1 MSRFVLFLKQNSTV
15 AFWVAV
21 FQNIATYSNHRYRI
35 TLEIRTY
42 TETVSFQQTWVSC
55 DMNGIAETLNRYNNE
70 RKSLIQFSAVICIF
84 DKPQPLTFEPVRISK
99 HRKQT
104 EVKRKTQLGQKF
116 CSGMRTCGDWTVSW
130 QRVQLQLKLVRG
142 ALTLGILCLPQ
153 IITDLQHSMRGIEI
167 EGARRWLELERE
179 RWEFIS
185 FKLQSRIF
193 ILS

>member
-1 MSRFVLFLKQNSTV
+1 MSQSVLFLKQNSV
-15 AFWVAV
+15 VVFWVAV
-21 FQNIATYSNHRYRI
+21 FQNMATYWNHRCRI
-35 TLEIRTY
+35 SSEIRTHTY
-42 TETVSFQQTWVSC
+42 TVSLQQTWVTC
-55 DMNGIAETLNRYNNE
+55 DMNGITETLNRYNIQH
-70 RKSLIQFSAVICIF
+70 KSLIQLSADICIY
-84 DKPQPLTFEPVRISK
+84 DKPQPLTWVRISK

-116 CSGMRTCGDWTVSW
+116 CSGVRTCGDWTVSW
-130 QRVQLQLKLVRG
+130 QRVQLQLKLVWG

-167 EGARRWLELERE
+167 EAARRWLELERE

-185 FKLQSRIF
+185 FKLQSWIF